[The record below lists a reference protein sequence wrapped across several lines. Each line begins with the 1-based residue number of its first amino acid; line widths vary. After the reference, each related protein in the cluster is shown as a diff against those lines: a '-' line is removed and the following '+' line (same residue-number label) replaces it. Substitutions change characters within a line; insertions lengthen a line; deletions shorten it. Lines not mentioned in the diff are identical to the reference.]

1 VREVA
6 LELNAAQLSE
16 LIAQLD
22 SALQARIPGPGPDT
36 RVRRRGPRR
45 RLRRERAACNARRA
59 THARAARRAGALV
72 LWRARRGCM
81 RPRRLTRMAPPFI
94 DGARVWQAAER
105 ASA

>member
-45 RLRRERAACNARRA
+45 RLRERAACNARRA

-72 LWRARRGCM
+72 LRRARRGRM